1 MKKGEYLEGIP
12 DCAPRLQSRFNSEE
26 MKMQMHINEDSREL
40 LSDQIGGHERTRGEG
55 KLSSLTHETDLSKR
69 SGRSQPQ
76 EVGDRNCVCREE

>member
-40 LSDQIGGHERTRGEG
+40 LSDQIGGHAREQEERGGETF
-55 KLSSLTHETDLSKR
+55 LVDS
-69 SGRSQPQ
+69 
-76 EVGDRNCVCREE
+76 